1 MINLFNEAITLK
13 SVYNFI
19 DDSSVDRNRVIFNM
33 LQWHSPNSR
42 E

>member
-1 MINLFNEAITLK
+1 MKRARISMNGFEHYI
-13 SVYNFI
+13 I